1 MKAGHRNNELVLLKG
16 ATGTVL
22 GYRRRGHGCTRRARG
37 SKLTPMSEQ
46 DLNDNKGPLAGFRVL
61 DLSSVVSGPMAA
73 VVLAD
78 QGADVIKI
86 EPPGWGDG
94 IRGLGASRNGLS
106 AIYAMINRNKRSV
119 AINLKVAAGRDLV
132 LALVKDADVL
142 LQNYRPGKMA
152 RLGLDYDALRAINP
166 NLVYASINGMGEIGP
181 LADQKV
187 YDYVIQGVSGLL
199 DSHQAGAGAGDLQL
213 VRTIIYDK
221 VTALTAAQGITAALL
236 ARERGAGGQH
246 VQLSMLDAALYFN
259 WPDLMWNYSFKGQGV
274 NFSPDLADM
283 CEVNETKDGAVI
295 TSYLGADTSGYDTD
309 QLLQLLAENE
319 IPVGRVNRR
328 REVVHDAQVQA
339 SGSVLELE
347 HPRGGA
353 LLQPRSAVR
362 FDATPTPS
370 PAPSAELGEHTVE
383 VLAELGL
390 SLDEMQALAHQG
402 AIG

>member
-1 MKAGHRNNELVLLKG
+1 
-16 ATGTVL
+16 
-22 GYRRRGHGCTRRARG
+22 
-37 SKLTPMSEQ
+37 MSEQ
-46 DLNDNKGPLAGFRVL
+46 YTNEHKGPLSGFRVL

-132 LALVKDADVL
+132 LSLARDADVV

-152 RLGLDYDALRAINP
+152 RLGLDYESLRTINP
-166 NLVYASINGMGEIGP
+166 NLIYASINGMGEFGP

-199 DSHQAGAGAGDLQL
+199 DSHQAGAGAGDLQM

-246 VQLSMLDAALYFN
+246 VQLSMLDTALYFN
-259 WPDLMWNYSFKGQGV
+259 WPDLMWNYSFKGQGI

-283 CEVNETKDGAVI
+283 CEVSETKDGAI
-295 TSYLGADTSGYDTD
+295 ISSYLGADTSGYDTA
-309 QLLQLLAENE
+309 QLVQLLAENE

-328 REVVHDAQVQA
+328 REVLDDPQVQA
-339 SGSVLELE
+339 SGVVMELQ
-347 HPRGGA
+347 HPRGGT
-353 LLQPRSAVR
+353 LLQPRAAVR
-362 FDATPTPS
+362 FSDTPTPV
-370 PAPSAELGEHTVE
+370 PTPSAELGEHTVE

-390 SLDEMQALAHQG
+390 SLEEMQALAHRG